1 MIGKLIDNY
10 MPCYIHIA
18 TDGLLG
24 ILAKI
29 YCDANDYRYSTLYNE
44 SNYMYSKWFH
54 RHSDN
59 ILALAGTIPHKFRKR
74 FKDKIT
80 IWHCG
85 VDIDIFSPDLRI
97 IKDHKTPVL
106 LCVSDVVKGHNLD
119 EFCGLKIQSNKIIVG
134 DGPYRVE
141 LESKYPNVQFAGNK
155 SKSEL
160 AKYYANSDVLVFTS
174 NIDINGT
181 TLLESIA
188 SGTPVVAHPTP
199 LAIDIVDDGITGY
212 LGNLDIGIDKAL
224 TLDRVS
230 VYNSA
235 IKWSLDQCW
244 ETFKYNLVA
253 NI

>member
-1 MIGKLIDNY
+1 MAWGLPGNRIAVFVHSGRYYFDGVYSIYSSLQPTIFEVYNENCIWYPGTDWGLGRNQSVGSEEQ
-10 MPCYIHIA
+10 PHSHHIA
-18 TDGLLG
+18 YCHGRVNVVRGELRVDG
-24 ILAKI
+24 
-29 YCDANDYRYSTLYNE
+29 N
-44 SNYMYSKWFH
+44 FV
-54 RHSDN
+54 
-59 ILALAGTIPHKFRKR
+59 R
-74 FKDKIT
+74 FDCI
-80 IWHCG
+80 
-85 VDIDIFSPDLRI
+85 
-97 IKDHKTPVL
+97 
-106 LCVSDVVKGHNLD
+106 VSDGPKGQNRSKG
-119 EFCGLKIQSNKIIVG
+119 CT
-134 DGPYRVE
+134 
-141 LESKYPNVQFAGNK
+141 KYPNVQFAGNK